1 MSGPFVH
8 LTLNHVP
15 IIGVFFALA
24 LLALAWVRRSEELAD
39 TGFVALVVLAL
50 VAIGVYFSGEAAE
63 EAIEHLAGVSET
75 RIEAHEEAALV
86 AFIGME
92 TLGAGALA
100 AFLGR
105 RRVGTIRGWVGGVA
119 VLTAIVAGLF
129 VWTAHR
135 GGLIRH
141 PELRGSDAAAA
152 ELEAETEDGRRG
164 RGGRR

>member
-1 MSGPFVH
+1 MNGPFVH

-15 IIGVFFALA
+15 IIGVFFVLT
-24 LLALAWVRRSEELAD
+24 LLALGWVRRSEELAD
-39 TGFVALVVLAL
+39 TSFLALVVLAL
-50 VAIGVYFSGEAAE
+50 IAIGVYFSGEAAE

-92 TLGAGALA
+92 TLGAAALA
-100 AFLGR
+100 AFLVR
-105 RRVGTIRGWVGGVA
+105 RRIGTIRAWIGGVA
-119 VLTAIVAGLF
+119 LLAVVVAGLF

-141 PELRGSDAAAA
+141 PELRGADAPAAQ
-152 ELEAETEDGRRG
+152 LEAEAEDDRT